1 MKTHTMR
8 KVTAATLAL
17 LLSLFVNGTP
27 LLAQSFT
34 LNNTTLSGAI
44 TAGATS
50 LVLASA
56 SASAGSSFGA
66 PAAGD
71 CLFIEG
77 ELMRITA
84 MASTTATVQRGP
96 AGGGGQP
103 ATAHAT
109 SAVIFTADCNAF
121 FKAEP
126 PLGSAATC
134 STQPAPW
141 INTVTANVWWCNKST
156 NLWTGTNFIKMTFN
170 SVPVAQ

>member
-8 KVTAATLAL
+8 KLIASLLAITLT
-17 LLSLFVNGTP
+17 LFVTVSP
-27 LLAQSFT
+27 LMAQSFT

-44 TAGATS
+44 TATATS

-56 SASAGSSFGA
+56 SASTGSSFGA

-121 FKAEP
+121 FKVGP
-126 PLGSAATC
+126 PLASGASC
-134 STQPAPW
+134 NLQPAPW
-141 INTVTANVWWCNKST
+141 IDTVTANVWWCNRST